1 MLSLLPLL
9 WPALLGADT
18 LLVSP
23 AWLSA
28 HLGQPGL
35 VVIHADRT
43 RAPYDSGHI
52 AGSRYLALGS
62 IIVERNGVP
71 VELPAPATLDSVL
84 ESAGIGDSSRIVITG
99 DPLSAAR
106 LFFTLDYMGLGG
118 RASLLDGGTPA
129 WVAAGFPVSS
139 DPPPETPGHSLNPHP
154 RPDLVVDAAW
164 VQAHLGDSTVALLD
178 ARPQAD
184 YAGTP
189 GTTPPTGHIPGARNI
204 FWKTTLGGA
213 PRVLLPGAT
222 LLEMFRAAHAPPGKL
237 VVTYCRTGVQA
248 SFLYFVARYLGY
260 DVKMYDGSFA
270 EWSQIA
276 GAPVETG
283 ATP

>member
-1 MLSLLPLL
+1 MLGLLSLL
-9 WPALLGADT
+9 WPALVGADT

-52 AGSRYLALGS
+52 AGSRYLSLGS
-62 IIVERNGVP
+62 IVVERNGVP

-84 ESAGIGDSSRIVITG
+84 ESVGIGDSSRIVITG
-99 DPLSAAR
+99 DPLAAGR

-118 RASLLDGGTPA
+118 RAALLDGGTLA
-129 WVAAGFPVSS
+129 WVAAGFPVST
-139 DPPPETPGHSLNPHP
+139 DPPPETRGLLTPHP
-154 RPDLVVDAAW
+154 RTDLVVDAAW
-164 VQAHLGDSTVALLD
+164 VQAHLRDSTVALLD

-184 YAGTP
+184 YIGTP
-189 GTTPPTGHIPGARNI
+189 GSTPPTGHIPGARNI
-204 FWKTTLGGA
+204 FWKTTLGGTPA
-213 PRVLLPGAT
+213 VLLPRAT
-222 LLEMFRAAHAPPGKL
+222 LAEMFRAANAPPGRL

-260 DVKMYDGSFA
+260 EVKMYDGSFA
-270 EWSQIA
+270 EWSQLA
-276 GAPVETG
+276 GVSVETG
-283 ATP
+283 AGE

>member
-1 MLSLLPLL
+1 MLPLL
-9 WPALLGADT
+9 ALVLPALLGTDT

-28 HLGQPGL
+28 HLGQAGL
-35 VVIHADRT
+35 VVIQADRV

-52 AGSRYLALGS
+52 AGSRYLAFSS
-62 IIVERNGVP
+62 IVVERDGVP
-71 VELPAPATLDSVL
+71 VELPAPGALDSVL

-99 DPLSAAR
+99 DPLMAAR

-118 RASLLDGGTPA
+118 RAALLDGGVPG
-129 WVAAGFPVSS
+129 WVAAGFPLSTDS
-139 DPPPETPGHSLNPHP
+139 APAFRGTLTPHV
-154 RPDLVVDAAW
+154 RADVVVDAAW
-164 VQAHLGDSTVALLD
+164 VQAHLQDSTVALLD
-178 ARPQAD
+178 ARPQTD
-184 YAGTP
+184 YVGTP

-213 PRVLLPGAT
+213 PAVLLPRAT
-222 LLEMFRAAHAPPGKL
+222 LDAMFRAANAPPGKL

-248 SFLYFVARYLGY
+248 SFLYFVARYLGH

-270 EWSQIA
+270 EWSQLA

-283 ATP
+283 ASE

>member
-1 MLSLLPLL
+1 MLSLLSLL
-9 WPALLGADT
+9 LPALVGTDT

-35 VVIHADRT
+35 VVIQADRV

-52 AGSRYLALGS
+52 AGSRYVALSS
-62 IIVERNGVP
+62 IVVERDGIAA
-71 VELPAPATLDSVL
+71 ELPPVAVLDSGL

-99 DPLSAAR
+99 DPLMAAR
-106 LFFTLDYMGLGG
+106 LFFTLDFMGLGG
-118 RASLLDGGTPA
+118 RAALLDGGVPG
-129 WVAAGFPVSS
+129 WVAAGFPLSTDPAPESRGTLTPRVRS
-139 DPPPETPGHSLNPHP
+139 D
-154 RPDLVVDAAW
+154 VVADAAW
-164 VQAHLGDSTVALLD
+164 VRAHLRDTTVALLD

-184 YAGTP
+184 YIGTP
-189 GTTPPTGHIPGARNI
+189 GSTPPTGHLPGARNI
-204 FWKTTLGGA
+204 FWKTTLGGTPA
-213 PRVLLPGAT
+213 VLLPRAT
-222 LLEMFRAAHAPPGKL
+222 LDAMFRAANAPPGKL

-270 EWSQIA
+270 EWSQLA
-276 GAPVETG
+276 GAPVENGTG
-283 ATP
+283 E